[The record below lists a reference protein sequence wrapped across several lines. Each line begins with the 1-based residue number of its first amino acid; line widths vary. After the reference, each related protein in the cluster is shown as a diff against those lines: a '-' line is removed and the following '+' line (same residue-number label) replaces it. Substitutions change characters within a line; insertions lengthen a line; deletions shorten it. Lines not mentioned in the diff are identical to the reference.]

1 MSMNANAGMRRS
13 RDAQRGF
20 TLVEIMV
27 VVVIIGLLAAII
39 GPQLLGRVD
48 DATVS
53 RAKSDLRGIEAA
65 LQLYYLDN
73 YRYPS
78 TEDGLAALVRNP
90 GEAAAPNWNPRC
102 YLNRC
107 QLPVD
112 PWGNPYQYA
121 YPGQRGEF
129 DLYSLG
135 RDGQP
140 GGEGPDADIGIWD
153 LD

>member
-1 MSMNANAGMRRS
+1 MSANAATRRS
-13 RDAQRGF
+13 RRAERGF

-39 GPQLLGRVD
+39 GPQLLGQVDRGTLTRV
-48 DATVS
+48 
-53 RAKSDLRGIEAA
+53 KSDLRGIESA
-65 LQLYYLDN
+65 LHLYYLDN
-73 YRYPS
+73 GRFPS
-78 TEDGLAALVRNP
+78 NEHGLTALVQNP

-102 YLNRC
+102 YLERC
-107 QLPVD
+107 QLPRD
-112 PWGNPYQYA
+112 PWGNPYQYR
-121 YPGQRGEF
+121 YPGQRGEY

-153 LD
+153 LN

>member
-1 MSMNANAGMRRS
+1 MSANPAMRRS
-13 RDAQRGF
+13 ERGF

-39 GPQLLGRVD
+39 GPQLLGQVDTANVNRV
-48 DATVS
+48 
-53 RAKSDLRGIEAA
+53 KSDLRGIESA
-65 LQLYYLDN
+65 LHLYYFDN
-73 YRYPS
+73 GRFPS
-78 TEDGLAALVRNP
+78 NEHGLTALVQNP
-90 GEAAAPNWNPRC
+90 GEAAAPKWNPRC
-102 YLNRC
+102 YLERC
-107 QLPVD
+107 QLPRD
-112 PWGNPYQYA
+112 PWGNPYQYR

-153 LD
+153 LN

>member
-1 MSMNANAGMRRS
+1 MSASSTTRRS
-13 RDAQRGF
+13 CPAQRGF

-39 GPQLLGRVD
+39 GPQLLGQVD
-48 DATVS
+48 TATVTRVKGDMRS
-53 RAKSDLRGIEAA
+53 IESA
-65 LQLYYLDN
+65 LSLYYLDN

-78 TEDGLAALVRNP
+78 TDQGLTALVRNP

-102 YLNRC
+102 YLERC

-121 YPGQRGEF
+121 YPGQRGEY

-140 GGEGPDADIGIWD
+140 GGEGADADIGIWD

>member
-1 MSMNANAGMRRS
+1 MRRS

>member
-1 MSMNANAGMRRS
+1 MSAMPAMRRPP
-13 RDAQRGF
+13 RAQHGF

-48 DATVS
+48 TATVN
-53 RAKSDLRGIEAA
+53 RVKSDLRGIEAA
-65 LQLYYLDN
+65 LDLYYLDN

-78 TEDGLAALVRNP
+78 TADGLEALVRNP
-90 GEAAAPNWNPRC
+90 GESVAPNWNPRG
-102 YLNRC
+102 YLGRG
-107 QLPVD
+107 QVPID

-121 YPGQRGEF
+121 YPGQRGEY

-135 RDGQP
+135 RDRQP
-140 GGEGPDADIGIWD
+140 GGQGLDADIGIWD
-153 LD
+153 AN